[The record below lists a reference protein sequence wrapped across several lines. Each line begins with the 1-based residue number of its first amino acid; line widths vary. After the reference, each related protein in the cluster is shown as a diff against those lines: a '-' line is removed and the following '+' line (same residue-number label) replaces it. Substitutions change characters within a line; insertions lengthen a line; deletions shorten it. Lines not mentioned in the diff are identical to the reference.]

1 MQEANRN
8 ALMASGAS
16 LGGALTG
23 SAALSLMAAYGTA
36 STGTAIATL
45 SGAAATNAS
54 LAAFGG
60 GAVAA
65 GGGGMA
71 LGAAALGGIV
81 TLGAVGAGYL
91 IYKGFELYD
100 KTQEVDRVKQ
110 LLDYYTYDSNWQNV
124 YYFK

>member
-1 MQEANRN
+1 M
-8 ALMASGAS
+8 
-16 LGGALTG
+16 
-23 SAALSLMAAYGTA
+23 
-36 STGTAIATL
+36 

-71 LGAAALGGIV
+71 LGAAAIGGIV
-81 TLGAVGAGYL
+81 TLGAIGAGYL

-100 KTQEVDRVKQ
+100 EYQENNRVIQ
-110 LLDYYTYDSNWQNV
+110 LLDYYTGDANWKNV